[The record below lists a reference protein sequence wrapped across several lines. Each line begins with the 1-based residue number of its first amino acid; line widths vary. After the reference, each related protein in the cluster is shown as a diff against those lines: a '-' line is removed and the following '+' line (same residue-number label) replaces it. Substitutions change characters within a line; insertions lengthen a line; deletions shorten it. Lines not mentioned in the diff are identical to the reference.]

1 MSTTLDEFRKY
12 LDTLKQFNHVTTLLY
27 WDIRTCSPRKG
38 IEAHGDA
45 MAYFSTEQ
53 FALTT
58 SDELGTMLDKLASP
72 EEFDNLDDTMKFIVT
87 KMKKNYDREKRIPK
101 DFYEEYVRAQTAAET
116 AWEDAKNSSDFS
128 IFAPHLEKII
138 QMTKEMTGYT
148 NPDEDIYDALLDK
161 YEEGMDS
168 AAIDTLFE
176 EMKKELIPLVKN
188 IVAAPEPDS
197 SQFKKYYDIDAQKK
211 VQEMLLKYIGFH
223 FETGAVGESEHPF
236 TLNFSS
242 KDVRVT
248 NHYFEHDAISAIFSA
263 IHEGGHAIFEQN
275 VNPDYDNTVAGSC
288 EYMGIHESQSR
299 FFENILGRNI
309 NFWIPI
315 YDKLGELL
323 PTFKNISLEDFH
335 REINHVRNSLIRVD
349 ADELTYCFHII
360 IRYEIEKEIFRNN
373 IPVDELPTLWNKKME
388 EYLGITPSNDAEG
401 ILQDTH
407 WSDGSFGYFPS
418 YLLGTIYDGMYLET
432 IESELGDVDTILN
445 EGRILEITQWL
456 NERIHHYGNTRTPKE
471 VLKAVCGREVTS
483 EPIIKYF
490 KEKYGKIYGV

>member
-1 MSTTLDEFRKY
+1 
-12 LDTLKQFNHVTTLLY
+12 
-27 WDIRTCSPRKG
+27 
-38 IEAHGDA
+38 
-45 MAYFSTEQ
+45 
-53 FALTT
+53 
-58 SDELGTMLDKLASP
+58 
-72 EEFDNLDDTMKFIVT
+72 
-87 KMKKNYDREKRIPK
+87 
-101 DFYEEYVRAQTAAET
+101 
-116 AWEDAKNSSDFS
+116 
-128 IFAPHLEKII
+128 
-138 QMTKEMTGYT
+138 
-148 NPDEDIYDALLDK
+148 
-161 YEEGMDS
+161 
-168 AAIDTLFE
+168 
-176 EMKKELIPLVKN
+176 
-188 IVAAPEPDS
+188 
-197 SQFKKYYDIDAQKK
+197 
-211 VQEMLLKYIGFH
+211 
-223 FETGAVGESEHPF
+223 
-236 TLNFSS
+236 
-242 KDVRVT
+242 
-248 NHYFEHDAISAIFSA
+248 
-263 IHEGGHAIFEQN
+263 
-275 VNPDYDNTVAGSC
+275 
-288 EYMGIHESQSR
+288 MGIHESQSR